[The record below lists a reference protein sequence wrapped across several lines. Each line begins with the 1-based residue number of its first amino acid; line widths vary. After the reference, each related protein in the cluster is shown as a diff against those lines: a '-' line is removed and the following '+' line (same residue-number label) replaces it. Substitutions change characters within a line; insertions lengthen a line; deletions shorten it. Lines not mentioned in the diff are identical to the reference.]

1 MIRLIK
7 TSIGMGIVCFIILWI
22 MRNLGIGQIVVLEY
36 SKMFLWSALVSLA
49 PLAFILAIDVIL
61 LLSVLVK
68 SHLWCFSHK

>member
-22 MRNLGIGQIVVLEY
+22 IKGLGIGQIAVLKY
-36 SKMFLWSALVSLA
+36 SKMVLWSVLVSLA

-68 SHLWCFSHK
+68 SHLWRFSHK

>member
-22 MRNLGIGQIVVLEY
+22 IKGLGIGQIAVLEY
-36 SKMFLWSALVSLA
+36 TKMFLWSVLVSLA

-68 SHLWCFSHK
+68 SHLWRFSHK

>member
-22 MRNLGIGQIVVLEY
+22 MRNLGIGQIAVMEY
-36 SKMFLWSALVSLA
+36 TKMFLWSALVSFA

-68 SHLWCFSHK
+68 SHLWRFSHK

>member
-22 MRNLGIGQIVVLEY
+22 MRNLGIGQIAVLEY

-68 SHLWCFSHK
+68 SHLWRFSHK